1 MVKQKKVPVNRTT
14 EGVTTTEYYALSI
27 ISNEELVECVR
38 KYDSDLAAEIQQRFN
53 YYFKELDWLFD
64 ELEKK

>member
-27 ISNEELVECVR
+27 ISNEELVECVE
-38 KYDSDLAAEIQQRFN
+38 KYDSDLAAEIQLRFN

-64 ELEKK
+64 KLEKK